1 MHGDSIYYAFT
12 PKKGFRVICLD
23 SIIDYKITTNGELY
37 KTEMEWLKEDLKK
50 TGKPVIVFSHQT
62 LDRVDTQDH
71 NIKNAS
77 AVRAALE
84 ESGKVLAVIS
94 GHDHQGGYSNI
105 KGIHYVVLNG
115 NVGVNDY
122 RTWDVTSSEKGRD
135 VHKDNQ
141 FCTLEISRK
150 GKNYRLSI
158 KGRDRQPSYELER
171 TL

>member
-1 MHGDSIYYAFT
+1 M
-12 PKKGFRVICLD
+12 
-23 SIIDYKITTNGELY
+23 
-37 KTEMEWLKEDLKK
+37 
-50 TGKPVIVFSHQT
+50 FSHQT

-77 AVRAALE
+77 AVRAVLE

-94 GHDHQGGYSNI
+94 GHDHQGGYANI

-122 RTWDVTSSEKGRD
+122 RTWDVTSAEKGLD
-135 VHKDNQ
+135 LHKDNQ
-141 FCTLEISRK
+141 FSILEVSRK
-150 GKNYRLSI
+150 GKTYRLTI
-158 KGRDRQPSYELER
+158 AGYGRQPSYRLER